1 MASVYVTLGRT
12 GNAGSN
18 QALAYYG
25 QVRSEVITSS
35 GTSANGSLAAN
46 EGEVA
51 QVFCASAV
59 YVRSGATVTPATG
72 LYVPAGVPTY
82 IGMVAGE
89 TLRVIDV

>member
-12 GNAGSN
+12 GPAANGQS
-18 QALAYYG
+18 LAYYG
-25 QVRSEVITSS
+25 QTRSEVITSS
-35 GTSANGSLAAN
+35 GTSAAGALTAF

-72 LYVPAGVPTY
+72 LYVPAGIPTY